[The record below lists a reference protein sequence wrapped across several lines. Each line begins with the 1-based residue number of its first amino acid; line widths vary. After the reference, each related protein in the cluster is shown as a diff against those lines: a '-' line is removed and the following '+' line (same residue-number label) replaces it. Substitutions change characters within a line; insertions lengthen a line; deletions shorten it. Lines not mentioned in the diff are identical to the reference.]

1 MKKNILNTLLLG
13 ACVVSLTACDDN
25 SWNDNLDG
33 FDGNTPITEVKTIDY
48 TLTDADYSAIAKNS
62 TNIALAGEELA
73 NALKAVGNQH
83 YFTPEIQAKDYIP
96 AFLGS
101 TSFPYFIL
109 DDGSSV
115 KVTYNIT
122 ENLPV
127 EVSAIAA
134 AMEYNVTTDN
144 YKSVWGSDDDY
155 IAAFAPSH
163 SAEKSIPGIL
173 TSQYPEAQ
181 AGQYAIVNYKASYQE
196 PVFGN
201 AGDVSYTHMLTT
213 QILSGRKYMFVADG
227 KAAMAID
234 ESKGYGYLN
243 VTTVGEDDGTGLNV
257 AESAAL
263 EFRFVST
270 EGGYY
275 IIDCYGRYMYMTGSF
290 NSFNLSTELPESGAV
305 WTVAANEDGTMV
317 VTNVEM
323 GKTIQYS
330 AQYSSYGVYPEVT
343 GIYPIFYENVYSVS
357 SVKTQSLSRAALA
370 MVPTTDACAVYAYD
384 GSEWS
389 LAEGVKILQ
398 PADYVAMGQS
408 YGNLSDP
415 ETYLPIYLKQSL
427 PYAQAEDTIFVAY
440 KYYDGSTTSYVCDQ
454 YAYNGTEWVV
464 NNGVVEESARFVL
477 NSGKWMFD
485 PCVTLNLPYD
495 RSNETAKLYYQTCVN
510 WVYENIDKPLGST
523 SITEGKYYVTKY
535 GNNDYYCGAS
545 AYYNNV
551 DLRGSKAYAQYPDGF
566 AEITAKYDMSTTD
579 GQRGAEAEISELM
592 KQRFCYEVMPGALE
606 ILHPDANVIDGLDVI
621 YTITLVAYETV
632 KKDNGDYTDLANEY
646 TMRYRVVGKAQ
657 FEFIDCTWF
666 K

>member
-115 KVTYNIT
+115 KVTYKIT

-343 GIYPIFYENVYSVS
+343 GVYPKVYERLEPYTHVKTTVVNDGASYIMSAEGNAAKAIDEGKGYGYLNVMSVGEDDGTGLNVAESTALEFRFVSTEGGYHIIDCYGRYMYMTGSFNSFNLSTELPESGAVWTVAANEDGTMVVANVEMGKTIQYSAQYSSYGVYPEVTGIYPIFYENVYSVS

-408 YGNLSDP
+408 YGN
-415 ETYLPIYLKQSL
+415 
-427 PYAQAEDTIFVAY
+427 
-440 KYYDGSTTSYVCDQ
+440 
-454 YAYNGTEWVV
+454 
-464 NNGVVEESARFVL
+464 
-477 NSGKWMFD
+477 
-485 PCVTLNLPYD
+485 
-495 RSNETAKLYYQTCVN
+495 
-510 WVYENIDKPLGST
+510 
-523 SITEGKYYVTKY
+523 
-535 GNNDYYCGAS
+535 
-545 AYYNNV
+545 
-551 DLRGSKAYAQYPDGF
+551 
-566 AEITAKYDMSTTD
+566 
-579 GQRGAEAEISELM
+579 
-592 KQRFCYEVMPGALE
+592 
-606 ILHPDANVIDGLDVI
+606 
-621 YTITLVAYETV
+621 
-632 KKDNGDYTDLANEY
+632 
-646 TMRYRVVGKAQ
+646 
-657 FEFIDCTWF
+657 
-666 K
+666 